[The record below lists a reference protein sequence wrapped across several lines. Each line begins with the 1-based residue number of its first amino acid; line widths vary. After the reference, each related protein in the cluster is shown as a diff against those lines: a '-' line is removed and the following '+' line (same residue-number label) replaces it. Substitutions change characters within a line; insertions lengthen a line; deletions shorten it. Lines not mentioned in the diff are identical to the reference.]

1 MNILIDSAVLGDIH
15 TALATGLVAGAT
27 TNPTLLRRAGVPVR
41 DVPALAR
48 QVLAAGARELH
59 MQVYAPDTATMLAE
73 ARGLLAIDPA
83 RVIVKI
89 PATPAGYSA
98 AAQLAQAGAR
108 VTLTAVYTLR
118 QALLAHSVGACY
130 IAIYLGR
137 MRDAGLDA
145 LSLAGQMQA
154 LLQAQSA
161 SVTILAASIR
171 DPDELTALGL
181 AGVGAATLPLAILS
195 RLLDSEATAAAATAF
210 GADAHA
216 LHQL

>member
-1 MNILIDSAVLGDIH
+1 
-15 TALATGLVAGAT
+15 
-27 TNPTLLRRAGVPVR
+27 
-41 DVPALAR
+41 
-48 QVLAAGARELH
+48 
-59 MQVYAPDTATMLAE
+59 
-73 ARGLLAIDPA
+73 
-83 RVIVKI
+83 
-89 PATPAGYSA
+89 
-98 AAQLAQAGAR
+98 
-108 VTLTAVYTLR
+108 
-118 QALLAHSVGACY
+118 
-130 IAIYLGR
+130 

-145 LSLAGQMQA
+145 LGLAGQMQA

-195 RLLDSEATAAAATAF
+195 RLLDSEATAAAAAAF